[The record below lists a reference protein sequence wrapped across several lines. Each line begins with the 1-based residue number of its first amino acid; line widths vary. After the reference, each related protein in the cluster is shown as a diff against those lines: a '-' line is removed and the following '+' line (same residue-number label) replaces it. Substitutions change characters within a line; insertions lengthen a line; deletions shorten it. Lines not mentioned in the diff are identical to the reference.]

1 MIKIIST
8 ELKTG
13 VKIKVVGRVRQFVIY
28 IGESGGTVSRGRYVG
43 QERKSVAWGHPLYCN
58 SLRQA
63 LELTQNALSE
73 MFDIPPEDQD
83 IDGIEGWELAIQEQ
97 EKLFA
102 LSESIGEQFKG
113 FIDKYGDLAKDVGSQ
128 MEKDDAD
135 DDESDD
141 DAEEP
146 EDEE

>member
-1 MIKIIST
+1 MIKVIST

-43 QERKSVAWGHPLYCN
+43 QERKGVAWGHPSYCN
-58 SLRQA
+58 SLKQA
-63 LELTQNALSE
+63 LEITQNALSE
-73 MFDIPPEDQD
+73 MYDVPPEDQD

-97 EKLFA
+97 EKLFKLTEA
-102 LSESIGEQFKG
+102 IGEQCKG
-113 FIDKYGDLAKDVGSQ
+113 FLDKYGDLAKDVGSQ
-128 MEKDDAD
+128 MDND
-135 DDESDD
+135 DDESDDDVD